1 MQQNSAYTQPRTLLF
16 LLLAE
21 RPGVCKK
28 LGDIARTA
36 APDWS
41 KGHPIPYGITAS
53 NRTKVKEEEVGGGGA
68 EMTVGRTAFV
78 FPINHY
84 T

>member
-1 MQQNSAYTQPRTLLF
+1 MQQNSAYTQPRTLLL

-21 RPGVCKK
+21 RPRACKK

-36 APDWS
+36 APDWP
-41 KGHPIPYGITAS
+41 KGCPIPYGITVS
-53 NRTKVKEEEVGGGGA
+53 NRIGVKEEEGGVGGWDTTLG
-68 EMTVGRTAFV
+68 MMAFV

-84 T
+84 V